1 MQFFYSPGACS
12 LGIHIL
18 LEEIGKPYQLSLVSL
33 KDGQQNQAAFRSKNP
48 KSKVPALEL
57 DDGQVLTEFPAIAFY
72 LGAANPALSLL
83 PTEPLGQART
93 LELMDFVVS
102 TIHMRGFTLIN
113 RPGYF
118 SPEGH
123 EDYAKGKGREVVERG
138 FANLADF
145 MAPNDYAF
153 GKFSI
158 VDCAIFYVEF
168 WARRA
173 GLEMPARLHAHL
185 DLMLSRPSV
194 QAVLKQEGLAA

>member
-12 LGIHIL
+12 LGIHVL

-33 KDGQQNQAAFRSKNP
+33 KDGQQNQPAFRSKNP

-57 DDGQVLTEFPAIAFY
+57 DDGQMLTEFPAIAFY
-72 LGAANPALSLL
+72 LGAIHPELSLL
-83 PTEPLGQART
+83 PTQPLQQART

-102 TIHMRGFTLIN
+102 TIHMRGFTLMN

-123 EDYAKGKGREVVERG
+123 EDYARGKGREVVERG
-138 FANLADF
+138 LANLANF
-145 MAPNDYAF
+145 LASEGYAF

-173 GLEMPARLHAHL
+173 GLDLPARLSAHL
-185 DLMLSRPSV
+185 DLMLSRPGV
-194 QAVLKQEGLAA
+194 QAALKREGLTG

>member
-1 MQFFYSPGACS
+1 MRLFYAPGACS
-12 LGIHIL
+12 LGIHVL
-18 LEEIGKPYQLSLVSL
+18 LEEIGKPYELSLVSL
-33 KDGQQNQAAFRSKNP
+33 KDGQQHQPAFRSKNP

-57 DDGQVLTEFPAIAFY
+57 DDGQMLTEFPAIAFY

-83 PTEPLGQART
+83 PAEPMAQART
-93 LELMDFVVS
+93 LELMDYVVS

-113 RPGYF
+113 RPTYF

-123 EDYAKGKGREVVERG
+123 EDYAKGKGREVAERG
-138 FANLADF
+138 FANLASF
-145 MAPNDYAF
+145 MAPEGYAF

-158 VDCAIFYVEF
+158 ADCAIFFVEF

-194 QAVLKQEGLAA
+194 QTVLKREGLTG